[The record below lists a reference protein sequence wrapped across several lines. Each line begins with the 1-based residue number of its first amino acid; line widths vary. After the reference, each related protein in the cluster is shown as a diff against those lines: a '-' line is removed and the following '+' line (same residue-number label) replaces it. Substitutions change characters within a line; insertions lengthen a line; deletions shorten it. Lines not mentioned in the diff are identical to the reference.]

1 MGTFVP
7 GARPWRRLIAALVL
21 PLVLAGVVEV
31 HNHGLAPSRAANLG
45 LATHFSPEAVH
56 PNQPCHFEE
65 SSEGE
70 AHECAACLHSLS
82 ARGLQVSLAPAL
94 RATVSGERPPCAQ
107 GRIPSDPLPRWV
119 GGRSPPFA

>member
-1 MGTFVP
+1 MGTLVP
-7 GARPWRRLIAALVL
+7 GAWSLRRLIAALVL
-21 PLVLAGVVEV
+21 PLVLTGIVEV

-56 PNQPCHFEE
+56 PNQPSHFEA

-70 AHECAACLHSLS
+70 AQECAACLHSLS
-82 ARGLQVSLAPAL
+82 ARGLQVSLAPAPL
-94 RATVSGERPPCAQ
+94 ATVSSERPPCSSD
-107 GRIPSDPLPRWV
+107 RIPSDPLPRWV